1 MGYLGVGVAG
11 KKVLG
16 LFTCWG
22 CWERKVWG
30 YVRVEVAGKEG
41 LGLFTCWGCWERKV

>member
-16 LFTCWG
+16 LFTRWG
-22 CWERKVWG
+22 CWEGRFWG
-30 YVRVEVAGKEG
+30 HFRVGVAGKV
-41 LGLFTCWGCWERKV
+41 LGVI